1 MLCFAVVCVLLFCFA
16 CDVCCA
22 FLIVRRAVFYD
33 MLCLVSFGRAMF
45 SYFCV
50 VTRCVF
56 ELCSYLS
63 SRRVCGTLLWLRGGS
78 DNRSQKLP
86 ITTRGAAAA
95 VELPI
100 NPPSLIYLTSSAQ
113 KTMNQIQNEFG
124 NHITLIVCN
133 TSQNIY
139 DIVKYLLLQ
148 FVVAKYSI

>member
-33 MLCLVSFGRAMF
+33 MLCLVSLGRAMF

-63 SRRVCGTLLWLRGGS
+63 SQRVCGTLLCPPLHPGS

-86 ITTRGAAAA
+86 ITTRGVTPA

-100 NPPSLIYLTSSAQ
+100 NP
-113 KTMNQIQNEFG
+113 
-124 NHITLIVCN
+124 TLFIRDTLPKN
-133 TSQNIY
+133 MDLKFKIRSQ
-139 DIVKYLLLQ
+139 
-148 FVVAKYSI
+148 YSIVSN